1 MSRERSRSPRA
12 STNGPPRVS
21 VNDRVNNIGRT
32 QRSHP
37 THTIPD
43 FPWDNRDDLKP
54 LTSKNLNGVI
64 LKFDIRVSEAVWKS
78 GGKSSKI
85 TALIQHYRNWERR
98 GSNNNNNDNEDLPP
112 LQRPPMTQL
121 IINSD
126 EIDAD
131 YFSQLLQNNNR
142 NHNNNNNNEN
152 EEKAIVINFNADDA
166 GITQFNEI
174 MSGNSNNNNNNNVQS
189 NEQMIDEMNNNNNA
203 LVNGRESESESNI
216 NNNNNNNINGGG
228 ADIQQQQQE
237 EEVIGGDI
245 QQQQQQEEE
254 VIGGDIQQ
262 QQQQEEEE
270 EILDEDID
278 LEINGGG
285 SHIQQELLND
295 DDEEEVIGG
304 GDIQQQQEEE
314 EEILDEDIDL
324 EINGGG
330 SHIQQELLNDDD
342 EEEVIG
348 GGDIQQQQQQE
359 EEEILNED
367 IDLEIDGGGS
377 DIQQPEEEI
386 NGGAD
391 IQINDDDDDDAVA
404 NDMNIDNDIIQ
415 DPNLL
420 SPDYVEISNILAKH
434 GLQHVQAYVISEG
447 VTYPHIPFILEA
459 DFPTLNIITLRDRV
473 AMRAVQAE
481 ISAPPPPPPVVPPP
495 PPPVVPPPPPP
506 PVVPPPPPPPVVP
519 PPPPPP
525 VVVVAVRYPRPTND
539 ELADYFR
546 KGIGSV
552 FSIQHSTGQLPK
564 TSGKVRADY
573 NNKTNN
579 NTFRPIKKYIADDEP
594 IGSKHY
600 MFGIAKTTKLVVNHL
615 NEKGLIKVTK
625 VHDPQNM
632 VANVGGHWQAEFDIP
647 LIVSNYNER
656 TAHDQEVMVTCMRD
670 NAIEKGGY
678 VNWWY
683 LCGARNEP
691 VTVRSILNWDNP
703 PVFGQQ
709 IQTQAPS
716 IDLAREPRAFN

>member
-228 ADIQQQQQE
+228 ADIQ
-237 EEVIGGDI
+237 
-245 QQQQQQEEE
+245 
-254 VIGGDIQQ
+254 
-262 QQQQEEEE
+262 
-270 EILDEDID
+270 
-278 LEINGGG
+278 
-285 SHIQQELLND
+285 
-295 DDEEEVIGG
+295 
-304 GDIQQQQEEE
+304 QQQQEEE